1 MIPKLIDEY
10 TIHILDLPIRPSTL
24 PKASNL
30 IYHRGS
36 ILPPS
41 TALTTL
47 LSDQQFDGIIHLAA
61 ISLEK
66 WCAPKEPECAAINI
80 DGTRALIERLEG
92 LAHRAGEKRWG
103 KDEERKA
110 PWILHGSSMD
120 VFGDSTLVVD
130 EESERRPTTVLG
142 RTKLGA
148 EQVIFQASGNL
159 RATILRFAN
168 VYGYVHQ
175 SSIPSSFIPSLLS
188 NSLTSLPI
196 QFSSD
201 FEPMDLLH
209 VDDAID
215 GIIKAIE
222 RQETGGQVG
231 IEAINLVGGGK
242 RWLEEETVELV
253 RTLVGSESPVRDTG
267 DHRVNVRTTD
277 YSNLKAK
284 SILDWEPT
292 IPLPLGLTRSVIAL
306 SKSISTYSRSYLA
319 THCASTSS
327 FPSVEPRIASFPE
340 DERNKALDK
349 LDGCTVNMGFDHAG
363 WVHHVKCEDGRHCT
377 ADGDKV
383 VSYNWNATVFLIRK
397 LPVKGR
403 KQKERTV
410 RVMFEEEKGM
420 GWLGIARQPSMGTGS
435 VGFELF
441 EKEESEDAVHLAFDV
456 EVG

>member
-1 MIPKLIDEY
+1 MLF
-10 TIHILDLPIRPSTL
+10 RS
-24 PKASNL
+24 
-30 IYHRGS
+30 
-36 ILPPS
+36 
-41 TALTTL
+41 
-47 LSDQQFDGIIHLAA
+47 GIIHLAA

-66 WCAPKEPECAAINI
+66 WCAPKEPECEAINV
-80 DGTRALIERLEG
+80 DATRALVEQLEG

-103 KDEERKA
+103 KLSEPKV
-110 PWILHGSSMD
+110 PWIVHGSSMD
-120 VFGDSTLVVD
+120 VFGDRIGVVD

-148 EQVIFQASGNL
+148 EQVIFQASADL

-168 VYGYVHQ
+168 IYGYLHE
-175 SSIPSSFIPSLLS
+175 SSIPSTFIPSLLS
-188 NSLTSLPI
+188 NALTSLPI

-201 FEPMDLLH
+201 SESMDLLH
-209 VDDAID
+209 TDDAID
-215 GIIKAIE
+215 GILKAIK
-222 RQETGGQVG
+222 RLETGEQVG

-253 RTLVGSESPVRDTG
+253 RTLIGSESPVRDIG
-267 DHRVNVRTTD
+267 DHRVKLRTTD

-284 SILDWEPT
+284 TVLAWEPA
-292 IPLPLGLTRSVIAL
+292 IPLPLGLTRSIIAL
-306 SKSISTYSRSYLA
+306 TESISTYSRSYLT
-319 THCASTSS
+319 THCGPSS
-327 FPSVEPRIASFPE
+327 FSSSAEPRISSFPE

-383 VSYNWNATVFLIRK
+383 VSYNWNATVFIIKK
-397 LPVKGR
+397 LLVKGR
-403 KQKERTV
+403 KQKERMA
-410 RVMFEEEKGM
+410 RVMFEEEQGM
-420 GWLGIARQPSMGTGS
+420 GWLGIAQKSTSENGQ

-441 EKEESEDAVHLAFDV
+441 KPENSEVAMHLAFDI